1 MRSIRPTLAASCCA
15 LLFLTFASQR
25 AATRGAA
32 PAGSY
37 QQTCQVSSFAFNH
50 MIVARCRNK
59 GGGWVNTRLRFAFLC
74 EGDISNNDGQL
85 TCNKSAAS
93 ARFKAA
99 VSAFN
104 SAAPVVLG
112 RAPKSTDIGESANSE
127 SEILAWLAVMHAEG
141 MGPTYQDGMKFSDAA
156 AVLKIHA
163 SRQPSVRD
171 EIVRNALNEVHGTV
185 EQAKLDAW
193 RPQVQARKAWFTTIV
208 SAERQGKK
216 KD

>member
-1 MRSIRPTLAASCCA
+1 MRSTCSKLAACGCA
-15 LLFLTFASQR
+15 LLFLTIAAQR
-25 AATRGAA
+25 AASRDAA

-37 QQTCQVSSFAFNH
+37 QQTCQVSSYAFNH
-50 MIVARCRNK
+50 MIVARCKNK
-59 GGGWVNTRLRFAFLC
+59 GGAWVGTRLRFAFLC
-74 EGDISNNDGQL
+74 EGDIWNNNGQL

-93 ARFKAA
+93 ARFKSA
-99 VSAFN
+99 VTAFN
-104 SAAPVVLG
+104 SAAAVVLG

-141 MGPTYQDGMKFSDAA
+141 MGATYQDGMKFSDAA

-163 SRQPSVRD
+163 SKQPSVRD
-171 EIVRNALNEVHGTV
+171 EIVRNALNEVHGSV

-208 SAERQGKK
+208 SAERQAKK